1 MREPLSCCCVLFH
14 SRSTKPERPAQ
25 SSISQFRSAGTIL
38 LSERCCSQTNA
49 DVDGMSWAERYRGY
63 AAECVRLAQHLPD
76 PADKALLVEMAENWI
91 RMAER
96 AEARVETD
104 DAGEN
109 G

>member
-1 MREPLSCCCVLFH
+1 MREPLSCCCVLLP
-14 SRSTKPERPAQ
+14 SRSTTPESPAQ

-76 PADKALLVEMAENWI
+76 PADKALLVEMAEKWV
-91 RMAER
+91 RMAEHAEGR
-96 AEARVETD
+96 A
-104 DAGEN
+104 DADA
-109 G
+109 